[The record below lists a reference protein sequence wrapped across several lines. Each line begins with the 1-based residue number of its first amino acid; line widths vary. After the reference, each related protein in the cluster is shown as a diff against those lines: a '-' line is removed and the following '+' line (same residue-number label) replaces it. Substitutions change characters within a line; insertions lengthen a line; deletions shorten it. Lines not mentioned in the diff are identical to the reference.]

1 MLIYRLLA
9 LPGRILRRLRGD
21 TRDYRIYLFE
31 HLQARLGGRRPGRVL
46 EVGPRDGVDTER
58 LVGLNAERLILADLP
73 HAKDVLEAALA
84 KRGILDRVELRY
96 GNIMYDRVLED
107 VVPFDAIWC
116 TGVLYHNPEQL
127 RMIVRLYDWLAPDG
141 LLVLETA
148 TARRAATRNQPCVEI
163 WHNVPKQVHQANHVS
178 SNVTHLPSRSA
189 VAAWLE
195 MAGFADIELSSCHR
209 QQSLSLA
216 QNRVAFVCRRPAQP
230 TKAEGAYYLH
240 TEENYPLGRA
250 L

>member
-1 MLIYRLLA
+1 MLIYRLLD
-9 LPGRILRRLRGD
+9 LPGRVLRRLRGD
-21 TRDYRIYLFE
+21 KRDYRIYLFE
-31 HLQARLGGRRPGRVL
+31 HLQARLGGRKPGRML

-58 LVGLNAERLILADLP
+58 LVTLNAQRLILADLP
-73 HAKDVLEAALA
+73 HARDVLEAALA
-84 KRGILDRVELRY
+84 KRGILDHVELRY

-107 VVPFDAIWC
+107 VLPFDVIWC

-178 SNVTHLPSRSA
+178 NNVTHLPSRSA
-189 VAAWLE
+189 IAAWLE
-195 MAGFADIELSSCHR
+195 MAGFADIEHSGCHR
-209 QQSLSLA
+209 KQSLSLSR
-216 QNRVAFVCRRPAQP
+216 NRAAFIARKPEGEAP
-230 TKAEGAYYLH
+230 SEGAYYLH

>member
-1 MLIYRLLA
+1 MSIYRWLD
-9 LPGRILRRLRGD
+9 LPGRALRRLRGD
-21 TRDYRIYLFE
+21 RRDYRIYLFE
-31 HLQARLGGRRPGRVL
+31 HLQARLGGRPLGRVL

-58 LVGLNAERLILADLP
+58 LATLGAERLILADLP
-73 HAKDVLEAALA
+73 HARDVLEAALA
-84 KRGILDRVELRY
+84 KRGVLDKVELRY
-96 GNIMYDRVLED
+96 GNIMYDDVLAD
-107 VVPFDAIWC
+107 LVPFDLIWC

-127 RMIVRLYDWLAPDG
+127 RMIVRLFDWLAPDG

-163 WHNVPKQVHQANHVS
+163 WHNVPKAVHQANHVS

-189 VAAWLE
+189 IAAWLE
-195 MAGFADIELSSCHR
+195 MAGFAEIEHSPCHR
-209 QQSLSLA
+209 QQSFNL
-216 QNRVAFVCRRPAQP
+216 NRNRAAFIARRPQ
-230 TKAEGAYYLH
+230 TIAEGAYYLH

>member
-1 MLIYRLLA
+1 MFIYRCLD

-21 TRDYRIYLFE
+21 TRDYRIHLFE
-31 HLQARLGGRRPGRVL
+31 HLQARVGGRPVGRVL

-58 LVGLNAERLILADLP
+58 LVTLDAERLVLADLP
-73 HAKDVLEAALA
+73 HAREVLETALA

-96 GNIMYDRVLED
+96 GNIMYDKVLED
-107 VVPFDAIWC
+107 VLPFDIIWC

-148 TARRAATRNQPCVEI
+148 TARRAVTRNQPCVEI
-163 WHNVPKQVHQANHVS
+163 WHNVPKNVHQANHVS

-189 VAAWLE
+189 IAAWLE
-195 MAGFADIELSSCHR
+195 MAGFADIEHSPCHR

-216 QNRVAFVCRRPAQP
+216 QNRAAFICRKPHEIAA
-230 TKAEGAYYLH
+230 AEGAYYLH